1 MSPRSGGK
9 RDICRSF
16 SRLRCCYRRRRRRY
30 LSSIYAVREGVQSLR
45 VFLVDGSNIKSDG
58 EPYFSSF
65 KNTIGPAV

>member
-16 SRLRCCYRRRRRRY
+16 SRLRCCYRRRRRC
-30 LSSIYAVREGVQSLR
+30 LSSIYAVMEGVQSLR
-45 VFLVDGSNIKSDG
+45 VFLIDGTNVKSDR